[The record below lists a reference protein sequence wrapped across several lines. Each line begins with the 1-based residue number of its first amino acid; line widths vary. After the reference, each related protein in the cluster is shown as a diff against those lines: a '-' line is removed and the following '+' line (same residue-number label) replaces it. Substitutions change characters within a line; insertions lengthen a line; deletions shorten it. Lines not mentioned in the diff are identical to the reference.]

1 MKIRKVLTAVTMT
14 VVFLCSNVLISKA
27 DFSNEYA
34 KDDYII
40 QPVIDI

>member
-27 DFSNEYA
+27 DFSNEYC
-34 KDDYII
+34 KYDYLR
-40 QPVIDI
+40 QPIIDI

>member
-34 KDDYII
+34 KDDYRR
-40 QPVIDI
+40 